1 MKSDR
6 ERAMTTELVLHHLHT
21 GTVLDPLYY
30 VTRNDIL
37 IGLDFGPVDARLM
50 TLLKRRFG
58 DDFTLKETQNRHPVD
73 AHIENYLN
81 GDLHAGED
89 LIVDCGGTPF
99 QQRVWAALRT
109 IPVGKTWSYG
119 ELATRLGTPSAA
131 RAVGLAN
138 GLNPVSL
145 FVPCHRVI
153 GSNGTLTGYAGGLE
167 RKKWLLNHEKALED
181 NETPSLFSYL

>member
-1 MKSDR
+1 MSN
-6 ERAMTTELVLHHLHT
+6 ELILHHLQT

-37 IGLDFGPVDARLM
+37 VALDFGPADARL
-50 TLLKRRFG
+50 TRLLKRRFG
-58 DDFTLKETQNRHPVD
+58 DDVTLTISQDKHFVD
-73 AHIENYLN
+73 THIENYLH
-81 GDLHAGED
+81 GDLNAIED
-89 LIVDCGGTPF
+89 VEVDCGGTPF

-119 ELATRLGTPSAA
+119 ELAAKLGTPNAA

-153 GSNGTLTGYAGGLE
+153 GSNGTLTGYAGGLT
-167 RKKWLLNHEKALED
+167 RKKWLLTHEKAVPIDESP
-181 NETPSLFSYL
+181 TLFSFLD